1 MASEGRGTASIEKH
15 VRSALEFLQHADRE
29 FAAGDQQQ
37 GSEKLWGA
45 VSQAAMA
52 VGKQRKVRS
61 GKSNHRRQLAMDLG
75 EEYGEPLIASQY
87 SVAEK
92 FHANFYHDFMEDEEI
107 DADRPKVRQFVQRL
121 IEIVEEYTPDTS
133 S

>member
-1 MASEGRGTASIEKH
+1 MASEGRGNANLEKH

-37 GSEKLWGA
+37 GSEKLWVA

-52 VGKQRKVRS
+52 VGKQRGWRC
-61 GKSNHRRQLAMDLG
+61 GKSGHRREIARNLADQ
-75 EEYGEPLIASQY
+75 YREPLIASNY
-87 SVAEK
+87 GIAEK

-107 DADRPKVRQFVQRL
+107 DENRPMAHQFVHR
-121 IEIVEEYTPDTS
+121 IMEIVESPE
-133 S
+133 

>member
-1 MASEGRGTASIEKH
+1 MASEGRGTANLEKH

-45 VSQAAMA
+45 VSQAAMV
-52 VGKQRKVRS
+52 VGKQRGWRC
-61 GKSNHRRQLAMDLG
+61 GKSGYRREIARNLADQ
-75 EEYGEPLIASQY
+75 YREPLIASNY
-87 SVAEK
+87 GIGEK

-107 DADRPKVRQFVQRL
+107 EENRPMVHQFVHRL
-121 IEIVEEYTPDTS
+121 IEIVESPE
-133 S
+133 